1 MCTKINWKQRIEFFV
16 VVSKSWKYLSD
27 DGFQKG
33 FKEEKS
39 RRFRTSWW
47 SNLDS
52 GQKIVDRESR
62 QLRNS
67 HLPLLAGPRS
77 SLSPRGARHA
87 LYRLPRL
94 FRPLSKLGSRAGR
107 NVIASPRYFAAATK
121 GSGHPRP
128 RERGP
133 TLARVDDSR
142 ENNATS
148 RLEYFIARKRVFLAA
163 RALPR
168 LLSPARVMPF
178 SGRRGRRA
186 FRQREPLFDARQRTG

>member
-1 MCTKINWKQRIEFFV
+1 MVFK
-16 VVSKSWKYLSD
+16 
-27 DGFQKG
+27 KG
-33 FKEEKS
+33 LKKK
-39 RRFRTSWW
+39 
-47 SNLDS
+47 NLVDS
-52 GQKIVDRESR
+52 GHLDGRISIRDRKSSTENRDSSGTRISR
-62 QLRNS
+62 C
-67 HLPLLAGPRS
+67 
-77 SLSPRGARHA
+77 SPARDRV
-87 LYRLPRL
+87 YRLAARATRFIGSL
-94 FRPLSKLGSRAGR
+94 VSSGRCQSSRAGR